1 MAEAIFRNLAS
12 QHFDCSAEKLWDH
25 NVDVLSA
32 GLAAGDS
39 QPASANAVK
48 VLKERGI
55 DLSQHLSQQLDE
67 TMLEASDIVLTM
79 TGDHKYM
86 IDRAR
91 PDLSGK
97 VRLLCRDNRNV
108 IDPIGG
114 SLEDYAQCADMISE
128 CLHDVLNDFLK
139 KDAQT

>member
-12 QHFDCSAEKLWDH
+12 QHFGCSPEKLWDH

-32 GLAAGDS
+32 GIAAGDS

-48 VLKERGI
+48 VLQERGI

-67 TMLEASDIVLTM
+67 NMLEASDVVLTM
-79 TGDHKYM
+79 TGDHRYV
-86 IDRAR
+86 IERAR
-91 PDLSGK
+91 PDLTAK
-97 VRLLCRDNRNV
+97 VRLLSRENRNV

-114 SLEDYAQCADMISE
+114 SLEDYRQCADMITE
-128 CLHDVLNDFLK
+128 CLSGVLDDFLK
-139 KDAQT
+139 KDV